1 MLARSTSPSFALYLT
16 RLLNVCRTG
25 SSCTYNRFKY
35 FTESVGSRPNCEWC
49 PLSNTCYLPSKDNPG
64 VCLDQRRRNAS
75 ASIGYEYNCPLG
87 PVPYP
92 NTPPTILPH
101 WMGEFYQ
108 AGLLD
113 NVRLVDL
120 SLPGTHD
127 SLSYDLSLTVSE
139 DGIDNLT
146 RLAELLHVLS
156 KGSIHLLPGDLEE
169 FFRMQG
175 KTQQLTL
182 SQQLDNGIRFV
193 DLRIMWEH
201 DKSEWFSIHFMQST
215 HPAEEYLRQIRVWL
229 DEHPH
234 EIVVLWLSKHGS
246 TTATGQHAYPGVS
259 PTQKQQFWR
268 KYTSMFDGLLLQTNE
283 SSIFDTPVAQL
294 IERNHR
300 VISFVSDYAEF
311 TQSSTQAMDAAKI
324 ENAYDK
330 GEGVFHEGELLQ
342 THIDYFKNA
351 TSNNAHNNANKGF
364 TLLGMNTA
372 SPSWQIVS
380 AAKRQ
385 FLHWMKD
392 LDQPQH
398 LSGGRLGSTDNRK
411 QEQLV
416 PEPSSLWRLA
426 RDLKRQV
433 TLWIGGAA
441 ENGDFQI
448 AELESAIFHSCAS
461 HIKIP
466 GVDGWCP
473 LNLLDIAQLASY
485 YNQIAI
491 EEAYQN
497 SFAKNGKYSDDQVLS
512 SFPNAFYLDGYDYD
526 GTVRTGSQLLDGTV
540 RGETNNTIHDA
551 KYAIVDTILAF
562 NARVACKQKKM
573 LVSVNCNGLL
583 TRILHRRSKY
593 PMQLWN
599 EPNLGRQAD
608 WPPYSYE
615 APIRPEHPGL
625 AKETVIGKPR

>member
-1 MLARSTSPSFALYLT
+1 M
-16 RLLNVCRTG
+16 
-25 SSCTYNRFKY
+25 
-35 FTESVGSRPNCEWC
+35 
-49 PLSNTCYLPSKDNPG
+49 
-64 VCLDQRRRNAS
+64 CLDQNRNNAS

-87 PVPYP
+87 PDPYP
-92 NTPPTILPH
+92 DHPPTILPH

-108 AGLLD
+108 AGILD
-113 NVRLVDL
+113 NVSLVDL

-182 SQQLDNGIRFV
+182 PQQLDNGIRFV

-201 DKSEWFSIHFMQST
+201 DKNEWYSIHFMQSS

-234 EIVVLWLSKHGS
+234 EVIVLWLSKHGS

-259 PTQKQQFWR
+259 PAQKQQFWK
-268 KYTSMFDGLLLQTNE
+268 KYTTMFDGLLLQTNE
-283 SSIFDTPVAQL
+283 SSIFETPLAQL

-311 TQSSTQAMDAAKI
+311 TQSSMQALDAAKI
-324 ENAYDK
+324 QNVYDD
-330 GEGVFHEGELLQ
+330 GEGVFQEENLLQ

-351 TSNNAHNNANKGF
+351 TTNNAHINSNGGF
-364 TLLGMNTA
+364 ALLGMNTA
-372 SPSWQIVS
+372 SPSWQIIS

-392 LDQPQH
+392 LNQPQH
-398 LSGGRLGSTDNRK
+398 PSVDTFWPIDGSEQKQLLSS
-411 QEQLV
+411 
-416 PEPSSLWRLA
+416 PSSLWRLA
-426 RDLKRQV
+426 SDLKRQFA
-433 TLWIGGAA
+433 LWADGTVEDGEFQLA
-441 ENGDFQI
+441 EV
-448 AELESAIFHSCAS
+448 ESTIFHSCAS

-466 GVDGWCP
+466 GVNAWCP

-497 SFAKNGKYSDDQVLS
+497 SFVREGNYSGDRVLS
-512 SFPNAFYLDGYDYD
+512 AFPNAFYLDGYDYD
-526 GTVRTGSQLLDGTV
+526 GTIRIGPQLLDGTA
-540 RGETNNTIHDA
+540 RGEANNTMHDA

-562 NARVACKQKKM
+562 NAKFACKQNK
-573 LVSVNCNGLL
+573 LLGSANCHGLL
-583 TRILHRRSKY
+583 DRINERRSKY
-593 PMQLWN
+593 PMQRWD
-599 EPNLGRQAD
+599 EPDLGRHAD
-608 WPPYSYE
+608 WPPYSYD
-615 APIRPEHPGL
+615 APIRPNHPGL
-625 AKETVIGKPR
+625 AKEST